1 MIGSLFSGV
10 GGLELGLEW
19 AGLGPVVWQ
28 VERDP
33 WCRGVLEMHWP
44 EAERHADVRHVGAHN
59 LDEVEVICG
68 GFPCQD
74 VSVAGKGAGL
84 DGARSGLWSE
94 FHRIV
99 GELRPRVVVVENV
112 AALVARGLDRVVA
125 DLDAAG
131 YRVEARIIAAGDVGA
146 PHRRERLFI
155 IGVGDPLCEGP
166 QGPARQ
172 AHEGRAGP
180 GERCSSVAYR
190 DVRGLAQLGAGDDDH
205 GCHASRQVVD
215 GRDPR
220 MAHADGE
227 RVRLEQQRL
236 SGGRPR
242 DLRDEGQGKPL
253 DDSQARR
260 GPPQSGM
267 GRGAH
272 GLPARVD
279 RWPARPGDPPAL
291 WEPPR
296 AVSSRRPTD
305 IERLAALGNAVVPQV
320 AEVVGWRVCELL
332 EAMP

>member
-33 WCRGVLEMHWP
+33 WCRGVLAMHWP

-84 DGARSGLWSE
+84 DGARSGIWSE
-94 FHRIV
+94 FARIV
-99 GELRPRVVVVENV
+99 GELRPRAVVVENV
-112 AALVARGLDRVVA
+112 RALVARGLDRVAA
-125 DLDAAG
+125 DLGGLG
-131 YRVEARIIAAGDVGA
+131 YRVEACIIAAGDVGA

-155 IGVGDPLCEGP
+155 VGINGACAYCRGT
-166 QGPARQ
+166 
-172 AHEGRAGP
+172 
-180 GERCSSVAYR
+180 GEAW
-190 DVRGLAQLGAGDDDH
+190 DGDD
-205 GCHASRQVVD
+205 GPTCPECC
-215 GRDPR
+215 GRGV
-220 MAHADGE
+220 AHADGE
-227 RVRLEQQRL
+227 RVRLEQQRV
-236 SGGRPR
+236 SGRRPR
-242 DLRDEGQGKPL
+242 GLRDEGQGEPR
-253 DDSQARR
+253 DDSAPGGRHAQ
-260 GPPQSGM
+260 PGM

>member
-33 WCRGVLEMHWP
+33 WCRGVLAMHWP

-94 FHRIV
+94 FARIV
-99 GELRPRVVVVENV
+99 GELRPRAVVVENV
-112 AALVARGLDRVVA
+112 RALVARGLDRVAA
-125 DLDAAG
+125 DLDRIG
-131 YRVEARIIAAGDVGA
+131 YRVEARIIAAADVGA

-155 IGVGDPLCEGP
+155 
-166 QGPARQ
+166 
-172 AHEGRAGP
+172 
-180 GERCSSVAYR
+180 VADR
-190 DVRGLAQLGAGDDDH
+190 DVRGLAELGAGDDRD
-205 GCHASRQVVD
+205 GRHAPRQVVD

-220 MAHADGE
+220 VAHADGE
-227 RVRLEQQRL
+227 RVRLEQQRV
-236 SGGRPR
+236 SGRRPR
-242 DLRDEGQGKPL
+242 GLRDEGQGEPR
-253 DDSQARR
+253 DDSAPGGRHAQ
-260 GPPQSGM
+260 PGM

>member
-74 VSVAGKGAGL
+74 VSVAGKGVGL

-94 FHRIV
+94 FARIV
-99 GELRPRVVVVENV
+99 GELRPRAVVVENV
-112 AALVARGLDRVVA
+112 RALVARGLDRVAA
-125 DLDAAG
+125 DLDRIG
-131 YRVEARIIAAGDVGA
+131 YRVEARIIAAGDIGA

-155 IGVGDPLCEGP
+155 V
-166 QGPARQ
+166 
-172 AHEGRAGP
+172 AH
-180 GERCSSVAYR
+180 R
-190 DVRGLAQLGAGDDDH
+190 DRRGLAELGAGDDHD
-205 GCHASRQVVD
+205 GRHASGEEPHR
-215 GRDPR
+215 RDPR
-220 MAHADGE
+220 VADPDGE
-227 RVRLEQQRL
+227 RVREQQQRQ

-242 DLRDEGQGKPL
+242 DLRNEGQGEPL
-253 DDSQARR
+253 DDSAPGGRHAE
-260 GPPQSGM
+260 SGM